1 MKKTL
6 LAGTAA
12 ILLSFGSSAMA
23 QTATIT
29 VAPEQ
34 RTTIKEYVKTERVP
48 AVKVKEEVR
57 VGVRLPAEV
66 ELRPVPEKWGP
77 QLSRYRYV
85 YVGNRV
91 ALVQP
96 DTREVVYIVD

>member
-1 MKKTL
+1 MKTTV
-6 LAGTAA
+6 LAGAA
-12 ILLSFGSSAMA
+12 AVFLSFGSSAMA

-34 RTTIKEYVKTERVP
+34 RTTIKEYIKTERVP

-77 QLSRYRYV
+77 QFSRYRYV

-96 DTREVVYIVD
+96 DTREVVYVID